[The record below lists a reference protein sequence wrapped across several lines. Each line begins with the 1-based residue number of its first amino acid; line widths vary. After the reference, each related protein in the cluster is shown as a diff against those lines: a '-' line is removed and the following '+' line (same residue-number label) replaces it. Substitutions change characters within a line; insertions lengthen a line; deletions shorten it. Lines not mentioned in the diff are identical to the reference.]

1 MGNSKAIVKAKTTTP
16 VTRDSVPRDSMAEQA
31 KTRASIRAQSQ
42 PVRQQEKIEIEITKS
57 ANLGPLPDV
66 TIHMRRYA
74 PTTMPGSAQDEGL
87 IVALRTQATE
97 MAAAIKQTVPTV
109 TWDWLC
115 KILADEYLE
124 TINRAEENME
134 KVRRHYGGDANVPG
148 LVKRF
153 HSK

>member
-1 MGNSKAIVKAKTTTP
+1 MGDSKAIIKAKTAS
-16 VTRDSVPRDSMAEQA
+16 VTRDAVPRDSMQEQE
-31 KTRASIRAQSQ
+31 KTRASIRARPTPQT
-42 PVRQQEKIEIEITKS
+42 EKIEIEVTKS

-74 PTTMPGSAQDEGL
+74 PHTMPGGAQDEAL
-87 IVALRTQATE
+87 IVALRTEASE

-134 KVRRHYGGDANVPG
+134 KVRRHYGGDDRVPG